1 MLWFSVWTLLVIGTL
16 VGAFFL
22 GRHVYRSGR
31 ALITEAG
38 RAAELAAVLADRVTE
53 LETTAQERPAHPVRP
68 VGLDDRPEAQARWAQ
83 AGVVREARRSRRRE
97 RFRATYEKWRSL
109 SR

>member
-22 GRHVYRSGR
+22 GGHVYRSGR

-53 LETTAQERPAHPVRP
+53 LETTAQERPAHPAPTEVPDPHRP
-68 VGLDDRPEAQARWAQ
+68 PATHPPQARL
-83 AGVVREARRSRRRE
+83 S
-97 RFRATYEKWRSL
+97 ATPAAPAAMPPAKR
-109 SR
+109 